1 MSSIE
6 ETAQVLDVSVV
17 TIKRDWAIARAWL
30 YREVCESLA

>member
-6 ETAQVLDVSVV
+6 ETAQVLDASVV
-17 TIKRDWAIARAWL
+17 TVKRDWTIARAWL